1 MYGSKGIRQW
11 PINWNTSQIISHKIT
26 PFVDY
31 NKWLKRLDTQ
41 LNEPTNQ
48 NKADSPKLLR

>member
-1 MYGSKGIRQW
+1 MIY
-11 PINWNTSQIISHKIT
+11 KIT

-41 LNEPTNQ
+41 PNKGTNKNSVKVPKVVDTT
-48 NKADSPKLLR
+48 NKKTLL